1 MKRHCC
7 FIGCSKPAE
16 FQITDEGET
25 MIYDAMTDSC
35 EDHLGVLIG
44 SVPPTEPKGPWR
56 IDLIESDKP
65 CSPAES
71 R

>member
-1 MKRHCC
+1 
-7 FIGCSKPAE
+7 
-16 FQITDEGET
+16 